1 LDSNTTGALSSGRS
15 RRLADAWLPADIAPR
30 RLDNSPS
37 VVHSGLTDAA
47 KVTFLLPIGVLLL
60 GILAAAAM
68 KPTAPR
74 RRAAAPSTQPE
85 AATA

>member
-1 LDSNTTGALSSGRS
+1 MPG
-15 RRLADAWLPADIAPR
+15 LPANIAEKAR
-30 RLDNSPS
+30 QLAIQ
-37 VVHSGLTDAA
+37 VHSGLTDAA

-74 RRAAAPSTQPE
+74 GRAASPSTQP
-85 AATA
+85 AVATA